1 MKKNN
6 ENLQLLFIIVSVCLV
21 ISNVLSSKLINLGFV
36 SIPGGIVCYAITYL
50 ATDIINE
57 IWGSKHANRAVIY
70 GLISQVIACSLIFL
84 TQVLPAADQATQSA
98 FEVILGNNFFFVV
111 ASLVSYII
119 SQLLDVYLF
128 QKLRQ
133 ATRYKWI
140 RNNVSTIVSQAV
152 DSIVYL
158 TIAFGIG
165 YMWLFNGNI
174 GVLVKM
180 FAGQLLVKIALALL
194 DTPFFYLFTRK
205 VKEEQ
210 KELN

>member
-6 ENLQLLFIIVSVCLV
+6 ENLQLLFVIVSVCLV

-57 IWGSKHANRAVIY
+57 IWGGKHANRAVIY
-70 GLISQVIACSLIFL
+70 GLISQVMACSLIFL
-84 TQVLPAADQATQSA
+84 TQVLPSADQSTQLA
-98 FEVILGNNFFFVV
+98 FETILGNNFFFVL

-128 QKLRQ
+128 QKLKKS
-133 ATRYKWI
+133 TKKKWI
-140 RNNVSTIVSQAV
+140 RNNVSTIISQAI
-152 DSIVYL
+152 DSAVYL

-165 YMWLFNGNI
+165 YLWLFNGNI
-174 GVLVKM
+174 DVLLKM
-180 FAGQLLVKIALALL
+180 FAGQLLVKVILALL
-194 DTPFFYLFTRK
+194 DTPFFYFFTRK
-205 VKEEQ
+205 TKEEV